1 MAAQRP
7 SEHDRRASPSGLVPT
22 LGLLDVTLIGMGTII
37 GAGIFRAPSE
47 IAARIPSFEGI
58 LVLWALGGVI
68 AVCGAL
74 VFAELGGMFPHTG
87 GQYVFIREGFGRF
100 AAFSFGWILLA
111 AIVSGATA
119 WVAGVFVDHAEKL
132 VHLYAGGEPWSTAS
146 RKLAAA
152 GVIAAMTLLNV
163 RGVRL
168 GALVQDLS
176 MAAKIGGI
184 LLIVA
189 LAFFASPLGPETAGA
204 LAPGLVPEPSDG
216 ASGAHGVF
224 FGATLAATGAAL
236 MQILFAVGG
245 WQNVAAVASEIKEPQ
260 KNLPRGTLIGTFV
273 VIALYMAVNWAVL
286 SILGVERTAS
296 TPTPAADA
304 AGRVVSWG
312 EPLIAGLVA
321 LSTLA
326 FVQAILL
333 VTPRIFFAMA
343 QDGVFFR
350 AAGKVHPRWGTP
362 WIAIAVQGLFSIA
375 HVAFGKQLDLLEM
388 VTVCD
393 YVFFILCAA
402 TFFKLRITRPDLARP
417 YRAFGYPLLP
427 GIFLVA
433 TVAVL
438 VSSISSAQPAAVQR
452 AGVILAVGVV
462 LYAFW
467 NRGARAGASPGRG
480 GA

>member
-1 MAAQRP
+1 MAEPRDQPRD
-7 SEHDRRASPSGLVPT
+7 SERGLVPT

-47 IAARIPSFEGI
+47 IAQRIPSVDGI
-58 LVLWALGGVI
+58 LLLWALGGVI

-74 VFAELGGMFPHTG
+74 VFAELGGMFPRTG

-100 AAFSFGWILLA
+100 AAFAFGWILLA

-119 WVAGVFVDHAEKL
+119 WVAGVFVGHAEKL
-132 VHLYAGGEPWSTAS
+132 QHLYAGGEPWSDATK
-146 RKLAAA
+146 RFAAV
-152 GVIAAMTLLNV
+152 GVIGAMTLLNI
-163 RGVRL
+163 RGVKL
-168 GALVQDLS
+168 GAIVQDLS

-189 LAFFASPLGPETAGA
+189 LAVFAAPDGA
-204 LAPGLVPEPSDG
+204 V
-216 ASGAHGVF
+216 ASGAVATPSADGGDAVF
-224 FGATLAATGAAL
+224 FGASLAATGAAL
-236 MQILFAVGG
+236 LQILFSVGG
-245 WQNVAAVASEIKEPQ
+245 WQNIAAVASEIKEPQ

-286 SILGVERTAS
+286 SILGVEATAS
-296 TPTPAADA
+296 TATPAADA

-333 VTPRIFFAMA
+333 VTPRIFYAMA
-343 QDGVFFR
+343 RDGVFFR
-350 AAGKVHPRWGTP
+350 SAGKVHARYGTP
-362 WIAIAVQGLFSIA
+362 WVAILVQGLFSCA

-393 YVFFILCAA
+393 YLFFILCAL
-402 TFFKLRITRPDLARP
+402 TFFKLRITRPDLERP
-417 YRAFGYPLLP
+417 YRAFGYPVLP
-427 GIFLVA
+427 AIFLVA

-438 VSSISSAQPAAVQR
+438 VWGVTSAQGAAVLR
-452 AGVILAVGVV
+452 AAILLGVGVV

-467 NRGARAGASPGRG
+467 SRGASRASGGSPGRRV
-480 GA
+480 A

>member
-1 MAAQRP
+1 MGA
-7 SEHDRRASPSGLVPT
+7 SDHDRRAGEPGLVPT
-22 LGLLDVTLIGMGTII
+22 LGLLDVTLIGMGTMI

-87 GQYVFIREGFGRF
+87 GQYVFVREGFGRF
-100 AAFSFGWILLA
+100 AAFTFGWILLA

-132 VHLYAGGEPWSTAS
+132 VHLLAGGDPWPEAT

-189 LAFFASPLGPETAGA
+189 LAFFAAPADVASATMAAGELGSG
-204 LAPGLVPEPSDG
+204 S
-216 ASGAHGVF
+216 ASGAPPTNGVF

-236 MQILFAVGG
+236 MQILFSVGG
-245 WQNVAAVASEIKEPQ
+245 WQNVAAVASEIKQPQ

-304 AGRVVSWG
+304 AGRVVTWG

-350 AAGKVHPRWGTP
+350 AAGKVHRRWGTP
-362 WIAIAVQGLFSIA
+362 WVAIAVQGLFSIA

-402 TFFKLRITRPDLARP
+402 TFFKLRVQRPDLPRP
-417 YRAFGYPLLP
+417 YRAFGYPVLP

-438 VSSISSAQPAAVQR
+438 ASSVASAQPAAVVR

-467 NRGARAGASPGRG
+467 SRGSLGAGSPGRS

>member
-1 MAAQRP
+1 MAAP
-7 SEHDRRASPSGLVPT
+7 TVTSEPKERGLVPT

-47 IAARIPSFEGI
+47 IAQRIPSVEGI
-58 LVLWALGGVI
+58 LLLWAVGGVI

-74 VFAELGGMFPHTG
+74 VFAELGGMFPRTG

-100 AAFSFGWILLA
+100 AAFAFGWILLA

-119 WVAGVFVDHAEKL
+119 WVAGVFVTHAESL
-132 VHLYAGGEPWSTAS
+132 RLHFVGGEPWSDLQKRLIS
-146 RKLAAA
+146 I
-152 GVIAAMTLLNV
+152 GVIGVMTLVNI

-168 GALVQDLS
+168 GAIVQDLS

-189 LAFFASPLGPETAGA
+189 LAAFAGSNGNTPLP
-204 LAPGLVPEPSDG
+204 PSDAVGVHG
-216 ASGAHGVF
+216 AF
-224 FGATLAATGAAL
+224 FGASLAATGAAL
-236 MQILFAVGG
+236 LQILFSVGG
-245 WQNVAAVASEIKEPQ
+245 WQNIAAVASEIKEPQ

-286 SILGVERTAS
+286 SILGVDATARTN
-296 TPTPAADA
+296 TPAADA

-333 VTPRIFFAMA
+333 VTPRIFYAMA
-343 QDGVFFR
+343 RDGVFFR
-350 AAGKVHPRWGTP
+350 SAGKVHARFGTP
-362 WIAIAVQGLFSIA
+362 WVAILVQGLFSCA
-375 HVAFGKQLDLLEM
+375 HVWFGRQLDLLEM

-393 YVFFILCAA
+393 YLFFILCAL
-402 TFFKLRITRPDLARP
+402 TFFKLRITRPELPRP
-417 YRAFGYPLLP
+417 YRAFGYPILP

-438 VSSISSAQPAAVQR
+438 VWGVSSAQPTAVVRAAV
-452 AGVILAVGVV
+452 ILGIGVV

-467 NRGARAGASPGRG
+467 SRGSTARGAA
-480 GA
+480 

>member
-1 MAAQRP
+1 MAHP
-7 SEHDRRASPSGLVPT
+7 TEHGGGERGLVPT
-22 LGLLDVTLIGMGTII
+22 LGLVDVTLIGMGTII

-47 IAARIPSFEGI
+47 IAARIPSVEGI
-58 LVLWALGGVI
+58 LWLWALGGVI

-100 AAFSFGWILLA
+100 AAFAFGWILLA

-132 VHLYAGGEPWSTAS
+132 VRLETGGAAWSESTH
-146 RKLAAA
+146 RLAAV
-152 GVIAAMTLLNV
+152 GVIGAMTLLNI

-189 LAFFASPLGPETAGA
+189 LAALAEPSPTQPAMPEGAGA
-204 LAPGLVPEPSDG
+204 TPSG
-216 ASGAHGVF
+216 GGVF

-236 MQILFAVGG
+236 LQILFSVGG

-260 KNLPRGTLIGTFV
+260 RNLPRGTLIGTFV
-273 VIALYMAVNWAVL
+273 VIGLYMAVNWAVL
-286 SILGVERTAS
+286 RILGVEATARTA
-296 TPTPAADA
+296 TPAADA
-304 AGRVVSWG
+304 AGRVVAWG
-312 EPLIAGLVA
+312 EPLIAALVA

-343 QDGVFFR
+343 RDGVFFR
-350 AAGKVHPRWGTP
+350 AAGQVHGRWGTP
-362 WIAIAVQGLFSIA
+362 WVAILVQGSFSAA
-375 HVAFGKQLDLLEM
+375 HVWFGKQLDLLEM

-393 YVFFILCAA
+393 YLFFVLCAA
-402 TFFKLRITRPDLARP
+402 TFFKLRITRPELPRP
-417 YRAFGYPLLP
+417 YRAFGYPVLP
-427 GIFLVA
+427 GVFFLA
-433 TVAVL
+433 TIGVL
-438 VSSISSAQPAAVQR
+438 VWGVSSAQAAAVQR
-452 AGVILAVGVV
+452 AAALLGVGVA

-467 NRGARAGASPGRG
+467 SRRSPARSGT
-480 GA
+480 

>member
-1 MAAQRP
+1 MADDAGRREG
-7 SEHDRRASPSGLVPT
+7 SERGLVPT

-47 IAARIPSFEGI
+47 IAQRIPSVEGI
-58 LVLWALGGVI
+58 LLLWAVGGVI

-74 VFAELGGMFPHTG
+74 VFAELGGMFPRTG

-100 AAFSFGWILLA
+100 AAFAFGWILLA

-119 WVAGVFVDHAEKL
+119 WVAGVFVTHAESL
-132 VHLYAGGEPWSTAS
+132 RLHFVGGEPWSDVQKRLIAV
-146 RKLAAA
+146 
-152 GVIAAMTLLNV
+152 GVIGVMTWVNI

-168 GALVQDLS
+168 GAIVQDLS

-184 LLIVA
+184 LLIVS
-189 LAFFASPLGPETAGA
+189 LAVFFVGDGEVPLPPSAA
-204 LAPGLVPEPSDG
+204 VEP
-216 ASGAHGVF
+216 HGVF
-224 FGATLAATGAAL
+224 FGASLAATGAAL
-236 MQILFAVGG
+236 LQILFSVGG
-245 WQNVAAVASEIKEPQ
+245 WQNIAAVASEIKEPQ

-286 SILGVERTAS
+286 AILGVDATARTS
-296 TPTPAADA
+296 TPAADA

-333 VTPRIFFAMA
+333 VTPRIFYAMA
-343 QDGVFFR
+343 RDGVFFR
-350 AAGKVHPRWGTP
+350 SAGKVHSRFGTP
-362 WIAIAVQGLFSIA
+362 WVAILVQGLFSCA
-375 HVAFGKQLDLLEM
+375 HVWFGRQLDLLEM

-393 YVFFILCAA
+393 YLFFILCAL
-402 TFFKLRITRPDLARP
+402 TFFKLRVTRPELPRP
-417 YRAFGYPLLP
+417 YRAFGYPILP

-438 VSSISSAQPAAVQR
+438 VWGVSSAQPTAVVRAA
-452 AGVILAVGVV
+452 AILGIGVV

-467 NRGARAGASPGRG
+467 SRSPTVRGSP
-480 GA
+480 

>member
-1 MAAQRP
+1 MVDSQRT
-7 SEHDRRASPSGLVPT
+7 SDHDRRVSHSTLVPT

-132 VHLYAGGEPWSTAS
+132 VHLYSSGAPWSEST

-189 LAFFASPLGPETAGA
+189 LAFVADPANTHVAETVAAG
-204 LAPGLVPEPSDG
+204 G
-216 ASGAHGVF
+216 AGGAAATHGVF

-236 MQILFAVGG
+236 MQILFSVGG

-350 AAGKVHPRWGTP
+350 AARKVHPRWGTP

-402 TFFKLRITRPDLARP
+402 TFFKLRMTRPDLARP
-417 YRAFGYPLLP
+417 YRAFGYPVLP

-438 VSSISSAQPAAVQR
+438 VSSVSSAQPAAVLR
-452 AGVILAVGVV
+452 AGVILVVGVV

-467 NRGARAGASPGRG
+467 SRGSRGGVSPGRT